1 MSEEVGRIYAE
12 EKAWGV
18 SHARGAWAGLVISVT
33 FWGVVAVVVYAFF
46 H

>member
-1 MSEEVGRIYAE
+1 MSEEMGRIYAE

-18 SHARGAWAGLVISVT
+18 SHARAGLAGLVIIVT
-33 FWGVVAVVVYAFF
+33 FWGSVAAIAYAVF